1 MLHCGEHLPE
11 LYVSPPWGVREE
23 ILLQRE
29 DDRDD
34 VARTYSLTLL
44 LTWLPLWDGLD
55 HADSFLVECGVY
67 TLIDF
72 YSGSRAVTLY
82 DEADDD
88 LTLDTCI
95 LCTLWVVEVILQIL
109 TEGIHTTGELRLLF
123 YDFEGLIREL
133 FSRCA
138 WNILGAEGD
147 VDGRKILT
155 FIGRDEGGLFDLDVV
170 VHDLEFLRQLDL
182 GLLGLLLWLRLFR
195 LILRLLFLDEERFFH
210 FGLVASSIKVACLGN
225 RATPL
230 QAYEGQGECYDETQ

>member
-23 ILLQRE
+23 VLLQRE

-34 VARTYSLTLL
+34 VARTYRLTLL
-44 LTWLPLWDGLD
+44 LTRLPLWDGLD

-67 TLIDF
+67 ALVDF
-72 YSGSRAVTLY
+72 YGGSGSITLY
-82 DEADDD
+82 DEANHD

-95 LCTLWVVEVILQIL
+95 LRALWVAEVILQIL
-109 TEGIHTTGELRLLF
+109 TESVKTTGELRLLF
-123 YDFEGLIREL
+123 YNFEGLVRE
-133 FSRCA
+133 FFGRRA
-138 WNILGAEGD
+138 WYILGAEGD

-155 FIGRDEGGLFDLDVV
+155 FIGRDEGGLIDLDVV
-170 VHDLEFLRQLDL
+170 VYDLEFLRQLDL

-210 FGLVASSIKVACLGN
+210 FGLAASSIKVACLGN